1 MRPHSRGT
9 MRPRFASTLSLLE
22 KRAQGKPGARCTRG
36 LVCNVRKESA
46 HEHTGPAEAIRL
58 SLRDGFT
65 VYFELSPVTGLLPPS
80 SLRSLLLAKL
90 SASTG
95 APGPHDFA
103 VRDQLTLVFRKLPAS
118 TASHR
123 AFVTFAQRPSHR
135 VRRAES

>member
-1 MRPHSRGT
+1 MPELCVTFALIQERGRRESRV
-9 MRPRFASTLSLLE
+9 
-22 KRAQGKPGARCTRG
+22 RAAPAVSCAI
-36 LVCNVRKESA
+36 CAKESA

-65 VYFELSPVTGLLPPS
+65 VSFVLSPVTGLLPPS

-103 VRDQLTLVFRKLPAS
+103 VRARLRSSLAS
-118 TASHR
+118 YPRPPHPTARS
-123 AFVTFAQRPSHR
+123 
-135 VRRAES
+135 

>member
-1 MRPHSRGT
+1 MSEACVSFHPLQERGRRESRV
-9 MRPRFASTLSLLE
+9 
-22 KRAQGKPGARCTRG
+22 RAAPAVSCAI
-36 LVCNVRKESA
+36 CAKESA

-65 VYFELSPVTGLLPPS
+65 VSFELSPVTGLLPPS

-103 VRDQLTLVFRKLPAS
+103 VRNKPSSSCMAAAS

-123 AFVTFAQRPSHR
+123 AFVTLRNAPLIG
-135 VRRAES
+135 